1 MNYTLNQLNIF
12 LTIAKHENISRA
24 AEELHL
30 TQPAVSI
37 QLKNFQDQFDIPL
50 TENVG
55 RRIYV
60 TEFGKKIALAAQN
73 IIDEINAINFQ
84 TAAFKGLLT
93 GRLNVSIVSTG
104 KYVMPFFLKDFL
116 GLHPNIELVMDVTN
130 KTQVI
135 ESLVN
140 NKVDFALVSILPE
153 DIDLEVIDLVENKLF
168 LVGATDFQ
176 ISNIENT
183 KEFLEQIPIIFRE
196 KGSGTRQT
204 METFIRNHE
213 IKVQKKMELTSN
225 EAVKQAVI
233 AGMGFSVMPL
243 IGIKSELMAKTLK
256 IIPIEG
262 LPIQT
267 TWQLI
272 WHKSKKLS
280 PIAAAYVQHL
290 QQNKEVIQTKYF
302 V

>member
-1 MNYTLNQLNIF
+1 M
-12 LTIAKHENISRA
+12 
-24 AEELHL
+24 
-30 TQPAVSI
+30 
-37 QLKNFQDQFDIPL
+37 
-50 TENVG
+50 G

-213 IKVQKKMELTSN
+213 IKVQKNGTYLKRSCKASGN
-225 EAVKQAVI
+225 SRY
-233 AGMGFSVMPL
+233 GFFGDAS
-243 IGIKSELMAKTLK
+243 
-256 IIPIEG
+256 
-262 LPIQT
+262 
-267 TWQLI
+267 
-272 WHKSKKLS
+272 HR
-280 PIAAAYVQHL
+280 Y
-290 QQNKEVIQTKYF
+290 
-302 V
+302 